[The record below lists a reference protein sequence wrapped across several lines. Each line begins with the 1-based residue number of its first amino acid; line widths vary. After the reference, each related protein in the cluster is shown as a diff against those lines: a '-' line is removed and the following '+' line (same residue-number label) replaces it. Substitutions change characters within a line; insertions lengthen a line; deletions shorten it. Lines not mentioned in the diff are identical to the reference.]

1 MAKAIDWLKANYELA
16 VLATAAV
23 LLLISALAIWWS
35 AIQFNNRLI
44 APLTIAP
51 KTASQPPVAVELDR
65 AAEQLEKPLQWK
77 GSARSSLFVP
87 EKHFIGPDGMP
98 ATLRNTQV
106 HAPVPNEWFE
116 KYSLAIEDA
125 DALEQDP
132 DKDGFTNLDEWQGN
146 TDPTNAQSHPDYI
159 TKLHL
164 VSATEEPFAY
174 IFASRTK
181 DKFGINS
188 IDETEATQ
196 FLKVGDVI
204 RGTDFKIV
212 KFTEKKELN
221 KYGMKADMSE
231 LLLEHQGSHAQVM
244 LVKGQVATSPQ
255 SVATFVYTW
264 GGRKEFEVRK
274 DQEFPLSTAE
284 GNRTYKVIDVRPEK
298 AVIVNTENPNVSIE
312 IGFAPP

>member
-1 MAKAIDWLKANYELA
+1 MAKAIEWLKANYELA
-16 VLATAAV
+16 VLAAAAV

-77 GSARSSLFVP
+77 GSVRSSLFVP

-116 KYSLAIEDA
+116 KYSLAVEDA

-146 TDPTNAQSHPDYI
+146 TDPTKAQSHPDYI

-181 DKFGINS
+181 D
-188 IDETEATQ
+188 
-196 FLKVGDVI
+196 
-204 RGTDFKIV
+204 
-212 KFTEKKELN
+212 

-274 DQEFPLSTAE
+274 DQEFPLPTAE

-298 AVIVNTENPNVSIE
+298 AVIVNTQNPNVSIE
-312 IGFAPP
+312 IGFAAP

>member
-16 VLATAAV
+16 VLAAAAV

-77 GSARSSLFVP
+77 GSARSSLLVP

-212 KFTEKKELN
+212 KFTEKKERN

-298 AVIVNTENPNVSIE
+298 AVIVNTQNPNVSIE